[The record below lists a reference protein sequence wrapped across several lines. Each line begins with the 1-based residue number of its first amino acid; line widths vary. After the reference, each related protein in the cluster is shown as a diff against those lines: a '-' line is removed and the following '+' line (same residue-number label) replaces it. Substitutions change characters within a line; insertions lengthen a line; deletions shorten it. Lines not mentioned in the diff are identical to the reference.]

1 MPKHIVSGETPLFSG
16 SLPPQN
22 ALRRSLSARLLTAIL
37 LWAGGLLLFVS
48 MTVVATW
55 RLEERAGAIRQAGR
69 LNDQVHRLTMA
80 VVQHPGAPL
89 PVQQVAD
96 TLKGLDSSQHA
107 VCCTWWD
114 EPASRQLEQVRRDT
128 KALLQTAAKPDT
140 AALLEQAERLHT
152 GIDTYARLLEE
163 QNTRSIGWLRSG
175 RIGLMLLILLSAAV
189 SFRLLRQVVLRP
201 LGTLYQAMNQ
211 ITHGRLGTR
220 IAGPDSG
227 DEFEAVAD
235 GFNRM
240 ADNLQEMYA
249 HLEDKVAEKTAALS
263 RQKSEW
269 EMLYYVTSYLHKQS
283 FGSEV
288 EQAFLERMLRLSHSG
303 GGGIFWQAEKGFAA
317 ACAIGLPEGLA
328 ERLPHTHTAEQE
340 SEAGNMVWMQ
350 GEEGDLVA
358 LVPIYALGGFQGWL
372 ALSKPTV
379 PLLSAQNA
387 GLMRLLCTQLGIARE
402 NAALTLL
409 KQQNAVLEERSRIAR
424 SLHDSL
430 AQSLSFINMRFQML
444 SKNKLLPDDKSV
456 RDNIEMIRDGIQYC
470 YEDVRELL
478 DHFRAKPQYG
488 NFAETVRSVIERS
501 RKQAGIPVVLHISG
515 GDCLLNSEQQTQAL
529 FILQEA
535 LSNIRKH
542 ADAQQAEVL
551 LENGDGFTIIVRD
564 DGQGFDP
571 ENHAEA
577 EPGQHIGLSVMHER
591 AEKIGAE
598 ISIRSRPGSGTEV
611 RLHIPGDFS

>member
-69 LNDQVHRLTMA
+69 LNDQVHGLTMA
-80 VVQHPGAPL
+80 AVQHPGAPL

-96 TLKGLDSSQHA
+96 TLKGLDSRQHA

-114 EPASRQLEQVRRDT
+114 EPASLQLEQVRRDT
-128 KALLQTAAKPDT
+128 EALLQTAAKPDT

-220 IAGPDSG
+220 IAGPNSG

-283 FGSEV
+283 FSSEV

-317 ACAIGLPEGLA
+317 ACALGLPEDLA

-350 GEEGDLVA
+350 GEEGALVA

-402 NAALTLL
+402 NAAMTLL

-542 ADAQQAEVL
+542 AAAQQAEVL
-551 LENGDGFTIIVRD
+551 LENGDSFTMTVRD
-564 DGQGFDP
+564 DGQGFNP
-571 ENHAEA
+571 ESCTES
-577 EPGQHIGLSVMHER
+577 EPGRHIGLSVMHER

-598 ISIRSRPGSGTEV
+598 ISIRSQPGSGTEV

>member
-69 LNDQVHRLTMA
+69 MNDQVHRLTMA
-80 VVQHPGAPL
+80 AVQHLGAPL

-96 TLKGLDSSQHA
+96 TLKELDSRQHA

-114 EPASRQLEQVRRDT
+114 EPASRQLEQVRRDSE
-128 KALLQTAAKPDT
+128 ALLQTAAKPDT

-152 GIDTYARLLEE
+152 GIDAYARLLEE

-220 IAGPDSG
+220 IAGPNSG

-283 FGSEV
+283 FGGEV

-317 ACAIGLPEGLA
+317 ACTVGLPEGLA

-350 GEEGDLVA
+350 GEEGALVA

-379 PLLSAQNA
+379 PLLSAQNT

-402 NAALTLL
+402 NAAMTLL

-571 ENHAEA
+571 ESRAEA

-611 RLHIPGDFS
+611 RLHIPGNFS

>member
-1 MPKHIVSGETPLFSG
+1 MPKHIVSSETPLFSG

-69 LNDQVHRLTMA
+69 MNDQVHRLTMA
-80 VVQHPGAPL
+80 AVQHPGAPL

-96 TLKGLDSSQHA
+96 TFKGLDSRQHA

-128 KALLQTAAKPDT
+128 EALLQTTAKPDT

-152 GIDTYARLLEE
+152 GIDAYARLLEE

-220 IAGPDSG
+220 IASPNSG

-283 FGSEV
+283 FSGEV

-372 ALSKPTV
+372 TLSKPTV

-402 NAALTLL
+402 NAAMTLL

-542 ADAQQAEVL
+542 AAAQQAEVL
-551 LENGDGFTIIVRD
+551 LENGDGFTMTVRD
-564 DGQGFDP
+564 DGRGFDP
-571 ENHAEA
+571 ESRAKA

-598 ISIRSRPGSGTEV
+598 ISIRSQPGSGTEV

>member
-1 MPKHIVSGETPLFSG
+1 MSKHIVSSETPLFSG

-55 RLEERAGAIRQAGR
+55 RLEERAGAIRQAGW

-80 VVQHPGAPL
+80 AAQHPGAPL

-128 KALLQTAAKPDT
+128 EALLQTAAKPDA
-140 AALLEQAERLHT
+140 AALLEQAEHLHT
-152 GIDTYARLLEE
+152 GIDAYARLLEE

-220 IAGPDSG
+220 IAGPNSG

-328 ERLPHTHTAEQE
+328 ERLPHTHSAGQE

-372 ALSKPTV
+372 ALSKPTM

-402 NAALTLL
+402 NAAMTLL

-515 GDCLLNSEQQTQAL
+515 GGCLLNSEQQTQAL

-542 ADAQQAEVL
+542 AAAQQAEVL
-551 LENGDGFTIIVRD
+551 LENGGGFTMTVRD
-564 DGQGFDP
+564 DGRGFNP
-571 ENHAEA
+571 ESRAEA

-598 ISIRSRPGSGTEV
+598 ISIRSQPGSGTEV

>member
-80 VVQHPGAPL
+80 AAQHPGAPL

-96 TLKGLDSSQHA
+96 TLKGLDSRQHA

-128 KALLQTAAKPDT
+128 EALLQTAAKPDT

-152 GIDTYARLLEE
+152 GIDAYARLLEE

-189 SFRLLRQVVLRP
+189 SLRLLRQVVLRP

-220 IAGPDSG
+220 IAGPNSG

-317 ACAIGLPEGLA
+317 TCAVGLPEGLA

-350 GEEGDLVA
+350 GEEGALVA

-402 NAALTLL
+402 NAAMTLL

-542 ADAQQAEVL
+542 AAARQAEVL
-551 LENGDGFTIIVRD
+551 LENGDGFTMTVRD
-564 DGQGFDP
+564 DGRGFDP
-571 ENHAEA
+571 ESRAEA

-598 ISIRSRPGSGTEV
+598 ISIRSQPGSGTEV

>member
-69 LNDQVHRLTMA
+69 MNDQVHRLTMA
-80 VVQHPGAPL
+80 AVQHPGAPL

-96 TLKGLDSSQHA
+96 TLKGLDSRQHA

-128 KALLQTAAKPDT
+128 EALLQTAAKPDT

-152 GIDTYARLLEE
+152 GIDAYARLLEE

-220 IAGPDSG
+220 IASPNSG

-283 FGSEV
+283 FSSEV
-288 EQAFLERMLRLSHSG
+288 EQAFLERMLRLSHSE
-303 GGGIFWQAEKGFAA
+303 GGGIFWQAEKGFAT

-379 PLLSAQNA
+379 TLLSAQNA

-402 NAALTLL
+402 NAAMTLL

-542 ADAQQAEVL
+542 AAAQQAEVL
-551 LENGDGFTIIVRD
+551 LENGNSFTMTVRD

-598 ISIRSRPGSGTEV
+598 ISIRSQPGSGTEV